1 MNMIPDPALQHEQI
15 DEVTETGLNIAEMKV
30 GGMTPSSTPEIYFAK
45 KSMIKTSKLKVF
57 DFDLNSLLG
66 EFSRFGD
73 LINMLMFSRQSLIIQ
88 NICLFIQHITLR
100 NVYMLVTIAI
110 FIFVSILIS
119 CP

>member
-30 GGMTPSSTPEIYFAK
+30 GGMTPSSTPDIYFAK

-66 EFSRFGD
+66 EFSRCGD
-73 LINMLMFSRQSLIIQ
+73 LINMMMFSRQNRSLFLPAGSDLDPQ
-88 NICLFIQHITLR
+88 PDCYWSLYDKLK
-100 NVYMLVTIAI
+100 
-110 FIFVSILIS
+110 
-119 CP
+119 